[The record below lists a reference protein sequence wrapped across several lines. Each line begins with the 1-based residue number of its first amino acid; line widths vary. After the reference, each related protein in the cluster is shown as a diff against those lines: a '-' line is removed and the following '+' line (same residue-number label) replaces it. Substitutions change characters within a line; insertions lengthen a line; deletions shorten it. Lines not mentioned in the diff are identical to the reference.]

1 MRRVVITSA
10 GVGNSVPVPMDHR
23 AQFFNVGIQVVVSA
37 TATYNVQFT
46 LDDVYN
52 TAITPTWF
60 NVPAPFTGATANQIG
75 NLTIPC
81 AAIRLNTTANTGN
94 VTMTL
99 IQSSGQG

>member
-37 TATYNVQFT
+37 TATFNVQAT
-46 LDDVYN
+46 LDDIYN
-52 TAITPTWF
+52 TTVTPTWF
-60 NVPAPFTGATANQIG
+60 NLTGFTGGTANAIG
-75 NLTIPC
+75 NLTIPV
-81 AAIRLNTTANTGN
+81 AAIRLNTSANTGN

-99 IQSSGQG
+99 LQSSGQG